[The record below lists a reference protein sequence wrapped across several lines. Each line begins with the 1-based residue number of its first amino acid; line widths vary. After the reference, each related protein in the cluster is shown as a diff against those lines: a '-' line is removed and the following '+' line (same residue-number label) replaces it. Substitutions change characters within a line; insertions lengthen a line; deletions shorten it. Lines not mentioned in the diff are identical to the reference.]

1 MAGIDPSNI
10 WRDTRFIYGS
20 LAGRQITGFQDPVI
34 FAKIDALV
42 VEGKK
47 SLGVWLSSNSI
58 FGLRELC
65 EELERRSFANVPIPD
80 DFLEKIT
87 VFNQEAMECLR
98 ESQAQFGVWQREN
111 TMNQMCLFL
120 WQAFFILY
128 LQRIDADYRERFS
141 LYNTGLYDKDHARD
155 VRAQDIREKIQAIHD
170 MLKSS
175 WTHLVPPRMQ
185 DIILPGS
192 KLENDM
198 LMEEGSEW
206 WGIPPVTGFVEPP
219 TLKPDAVPLSI
230 FDYFASECTYVDVEN
245 DRVCDDRTVANFV
258 KYAREPEY
266 YDWCNPFVNE
276 PSFLSDL
283 VERYGHLT
291 YPQICGM
298 FPGLLSDYHPTD

>member
-1 MAGIDPSNI
+1 METKVFAC
-10 WRDTRFIYGS
+10 IYEE
-20 LAGRQITGFQDPVI
+20 LDKRQRTGYQDSY
-34 FAKIDALV
+34 FDAKIDVFLK
-42 VEGKK
+42 ESRK
-47 SLGVWLSSNSI
+47 SLGVTVSSNKYFALQEI
-58 FGLRELC
+58 C
-65 EELERRSFANVPIPD
+65 EVLEKRSFEKVPIPD

-87 VFNQEAMECLR
+87 VFNQEAMVCLQESKARFDVWER
-98 ESQAQFGVWQREN
+98 EYTMSQI
-111 TMNQMCLFL
+111 CLFL

-185 DIILPGS
+185 DINLPRS

-198 LMEEGSEW
+198 LMEQGSEY
-206 WGIPPVTGFVEPP
+206 WGIPPVTGFVNPL
-219 TLKPDAVPLSI
+219 TLNPGAVPLSI
-230 FDYFASECTYVDVEN
+230 PEYFASECTDVDVEN
-245 DRVCDDRTVANFV
+245 DRVCKNHTVKNFV
-258 KYAREPEY
+258 NFARDPDC
-266 YDWCNPFVNE
+266 YDWCNPFERDPN
-276 PSFLSDL
+276 FLSDL
-283 VERYGHLT
+283 MERYGHLT